1 MDKCVN
7 LLSKIRLVNSS
18 DITSGGDVSRRDDI
32 RNNKEYYIKRHINNI
47 DKDDIKKCL
56 EFLRYY

>member
-1 MDKCVN
+1 MENCCN
-7 LLSKIRLVNSS
+7 LLSKIRLVKSS
-18 DITSGGDVSRRDDI
+18 TVI
-32 RNNKEYYIKRHINNI
+32 NNKQYYIEHNINNI